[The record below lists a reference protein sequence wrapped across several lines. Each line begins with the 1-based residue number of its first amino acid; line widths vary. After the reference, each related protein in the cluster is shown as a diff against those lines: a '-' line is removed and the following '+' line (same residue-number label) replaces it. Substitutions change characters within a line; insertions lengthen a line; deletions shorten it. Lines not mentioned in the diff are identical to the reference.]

1 MPVFFCDPGR
11 PWERPSNE
19 NMNGLLRDYS
29 PKGSDLRVH
38 DAVDLLRMGDKLNR
52 RFHKTLGWQTPHDLF
67 ASLPGVAV

>member
-1 MPVFFCDPGR
+1 
-11 PWERPSNE
+11 
-19 NMNGLLRDYS
+19 MNGLLRDYS